1 MGMDS
6 QHFLGNRANAFTLF
20 QRRRGY
26 PRLIGRL
33 GRFVILCLIW
43 EFGNLVLLGPSGVV
57 AVESDQP
64 VEPTESLAGSGSV
77 SPMTT
82 VNGDAPAG
90 GANPLDLDPQMIQRS
105 PLLRRWLTHPP
116 DIAAE
121 IRTDPSFRTRLRLGY
136 AQFPSTD
143 QESGWNVGVEDIF
156 IKRTGLTLSANYE
169 AAFTGDRTSWG
180 ADLRYYVLPLGSIV
194 NLAPQIGYR
203 RLETP
208 LYTTDGV
215 NLGVKLLLT
224 PSRTGAADLS
234 LSQSWVSP
242 GGEGE
247 TGITTLSAGYA
258 LTRNLRLSA
267 EIQKQNSRFRK
278 DSRVG
283 IFVEWM
289 F

>member
-1 MGMDS
+1 MDS
-6 QHFLGNRANAFTLF
+6 QYFLGNRATAFALS
-20 QRRRGY
+20 QKRWEWPKLMGKW
-26 PRLIGRL
+26 GQ
-33 GRFVILCLIW
+33 FVALCLIW
-43 EFGNLVLLGPSGVV
+43 ELGNLIGLGPSGVV
-57 AVESDQP
+57 AIESDQSIEPIEASTALGAASP
-64 VEPTESLAGSGSV
+64 VA
-77 SPMTT
+77 T
-82 VNGDAPAG
+82 VDGDAPTS
-90 GANPLDLDPQMIQRS
+90 GANPIDLDPQMIQQS

-121 IRTDPSFRTRLRLGY
+121 VRTDPSFRTRLRLGY

-143 QESGWNVGVEDIF
+143 QKSGWNVGVEDIF
-156 IKRTGLTLSANYE
+156 IDRTGLTLSANYE

-180 ADLRYYVLPLGSIV
+180 ADLRYYVLPLGSTV

-208 LYTTDGV
+208 LYMTDGV
-215 NLGVKLLLT
+215 NLGVKLLLI

-242 GGEGE
+242 GGEEE

-258 LTRNLRLSA
+258 LTRNLRLST

-283 IFVEWM
+283 IFLEWM